1 MKKKILIL
9 SGNGKP
15 SVSAANIYTE
25 RLGSDFDVVIV
36 EEYIPASKILS
47 FLKKKLKK
55 SGLFFVIDFAFLRL
69 YRMLFVNSRDVK
81 KCYTPYLITENINSP
96 NVKRLLSAGD
106 YEYVISNACSILS
119 ADTIKCSKTKI
130 INLHNGINPRFRG
143 TGNFWAFYEKCFN
156 LIGVTIHYID
166 EGVDTGEVISVLP
179 DDGSIVGNSF
189 ADIDIHAF
197 EMGAREIASIVNGNA
212 PTGVSKEYKKL
223 ESKCYSYPGLTHY
236 CKAKNNYEGY
246 KSQIIDKEDVWH
258 QSFVE
263 KAVNKHGDTLEQ
275 QHWSD
280 KDIVS
285 WHDSLILS
293 RVNEM
298 PSQSILDIGCG
309 DARYADLI
317 HEKAFYIGV
326 DYSFETIKINK
337 DASYDA
343 SLSFDF
349 PVRDEVK
356 KLKHLSKKNVLL
368 IENRADS
375 LPVNDQSVSLI
386 LAIGLLQH
394 LGNTDAVFRE
404 MSRCLRDD
412 GKILI
417 NTLHEFSKIE
427 LFAILFLL
435 GWKRDIRNLVLA
447 LFSKS
452 YGEVV
457 NGTLL
462 ARRYTKKE
470 IVKYLSDHDLKID
483 KVTYNGLL
491 GSRLMAREII
501 LEASNA

>member
-1 MKKKILIL
+1 MNKILIL
-9 SGNGKP
+9 SGAGKP
-15 SVSAANIYTE
+15 AISACNIYTE
-25 RLGSDFDVVIV
+25 RLGNFYDLVIV
-36 EEYIPASKILS
+36 EECIPFSSIIT
-47 FLKKKLKK
+47 FIKKKLKK
-55 SGLFFVIDFAFLRL
+55 GGMFYVLNFIFLRL
-69 YRMLFVNSRDVK
+69 FKMLFLSDREVNRTYKPSFVTDS
-81 KCYTPYLITENINSP
+81 INSDL
-96 NVKRLLSAGD
+96 VCQLLEEGD
-106 YEYVISNACSILS
+106 YDFVITNACSILKPK
-119 ADTIKCSKTKI
+119 TIKCSKSKI
-130 INLHNGINPRFRG
+130 FNLHNGINPKYRG
-143 TGNFWAFYEKCFN
+143 TGNFWAYYNKDYGCV
-156 LIGVTIHYID
+156 GTTVHYLD
-166 EGVDTGEVISVLP
+166 EGVDTGEVISILP
-179 DDGSIVGNSF
+179 DDGTILSNSF

-197 EMGAREIASIVNGNA
+197 EMGAREICNIINGKE
-212 PTGVSKEYKKL
+212 PLGVGANFIGI
-223 ESKCYSYPGLTHY
+223 ESKCYTYPGFTDFIRS
-236 CKAKNNYEGY
+236 KKNFEKY
-246 KSQIIDKEDVWH
+246 KSEIMNKEDVWH

-285 WHDSLILS
+285 WHDNLILS

-298 PSQSILDIGCG
+298 PAQAILDIGCG
-309 DARYADLI
+309 DARHADLI
-317 HEKAFYIGV
+317 DKKEFYIGV

-337 DASYDA
+337 DDSYGS
-343 SLSFDF
+343 SLNYDF
-349 PVRDEVK
+349 PVSGDLK
-356 KLKHLSKKNVLL
+356 KLKFLTKDNVLL
-368 IENRADS
+368 IENRADN
-375 LPVNDQSVSLI
+375 LPIKDKSVSLI

-394 LGNTDAVFRE
+394 LGNTDIVFRE

-427 LFAILFLL
+427 LFAILCLL
-435 GWKRDIRNLVLA
+435 GWKKDIRNLVFA

-470 IVKYLSDHDLKID
+470 IFKYLSAHGMQID
-483 KVTYNGLL
+483 KVTYNGLF